1 VEDLRELDREVV
13 LASVGV
19 AKLLDSSVLTRPTPC
34 VGWTVA
40 DLLAH
45 MTVQHRGF
53 AAAARG
59 AGAQL
64 SVGQVQPLGDH
75 PAEDYAAAADDVI
88 AAFAEA
94 DVANA
99 TVRLPEISP
108 TVDFPAAQA
117 ISFHFIDYVA
127 HGWDLAMALGVPWEP
142 STTVLDAAAVVA
154 ARVPTGDARLTP
166 GAAFQ
171 PVVAAEDDAG
181 PLDRILAVL
190 GRSPNWPMT

>member
-64 SVGQVQPLGDH
+64 SVWQVQPLGDH

>member
-19 AKLLDSSVLTRPTPC
+19 AKQLDSSVLTRPTPC

-64 SVGQVQPLGDH
+64 SVWQVQPLGDH

-94 DVANA
+94 DVVNA
-99 TVRLPEISP
+99 TFRLPEISR

-142 STTVLDAAAVVA
+142 GTTVLDAAAVVA